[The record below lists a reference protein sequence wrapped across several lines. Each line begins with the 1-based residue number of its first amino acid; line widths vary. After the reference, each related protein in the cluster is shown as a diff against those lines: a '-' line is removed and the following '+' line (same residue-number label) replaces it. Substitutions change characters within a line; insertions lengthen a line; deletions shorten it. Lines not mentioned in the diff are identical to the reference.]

1 MTDITEEQIFN
12 ARVNELV
19 RKWRLDPSMIQYLKD
34 KAKTKNKDFEVVIYQ
49 DARWV
54 IRQEQNKK

>member
-12 ARVNELV
+12 AKVNELV